1 MSSRNDTAP
10 PEMARGCRCLNSCDG
25 PAQDV
30 GRGQTRTVA
39 AGTGIYNQSR
49 MAAMLN
55 MAR

>member
-10 PEMARGCRCLNSCDG
+10 PEMARGCRCLNSCDV